1 MGESNSN
8 VVIKMFAGIILTL
21 LVVGLG
27 FLIYRV
33 GRNGVGTAMNEVE
46 NMNNTLSESKFTDYD
61 GQNITGSQLQS
72 LVNSWANDDVCI
84 RVTDMTASYVYNY
97 DDGKLATTAN
107 VLPNNSVTR
116 KSNVNYINP
125 SASFDVTVVRNT
137 NGVIVGMEFVQE
149 GATAPAAMATN

>member
-8 VVIKMFAGIILTL
+8 EILKMVAGIVITL
-21 LVVGLG
+21 LVISLG

-33 GRNGVGTAMNEVE
+33 GRNGVGNAMNEVE
-46 NMNNTLSESKFTDYD
+46 NMNNSLSESKFTDYE
-61 GQNITGSQLQS
+61 GQSVTGSQLQS
-72 LVNSWANDDVCI
+72 LLNTWANEDVCI

-107 VLPNNSVTR
+107 VLPNNSATR
-116 KSNVNYINP
+116 KSNANYINP
-125 SASFDVTVVRNT
+125 SASFETTVVRNS